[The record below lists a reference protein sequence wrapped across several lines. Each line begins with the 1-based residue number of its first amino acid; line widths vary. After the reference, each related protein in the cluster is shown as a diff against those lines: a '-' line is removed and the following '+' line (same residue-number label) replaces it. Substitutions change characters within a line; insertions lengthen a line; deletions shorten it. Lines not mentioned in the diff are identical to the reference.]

1 MKLDLEGDYAITDK
15 GLELLQG
22 YREGG
27 LEDIVSDRSKR
38 GYPVIAHTATYAFLT
53 GLDGGLPATKIYFE
67 LTRSQNRKVVDIV
80 DDVFNA
86 MVREGMIEKV
96 EEVQELPPLP
106 SAFRKDF
113 GQYE

>member
-1 MKLDLEGDYAITDK
+1 
-15 GLELLQG
+15 
-22 YREGG
+22 
-27 LEDIVSDRSKR
+27 
-38 GYPVIAHTATYAFLT
+38 
-53 GLDGGLPATKIYFE
+53 
-67 LTRSQNRKVVDIV
+67 QNRKVVDIV

-96 EEVQELPPLP
+96 DQVQDLSPLP